1 MHFYAFRCLYL
12 TCDYWNLVD
21 LTLIMATMA
30 LVILDVVG
38 TDENLAKVTRIRGLF
53 RILRIVLLIRKVGAL
68 TRIQELDKLY
78 EAQSRC
84 TEDETYELRT
94 PIERVLFILRSLKSK
109 IDGSS
114 EAKLIED
121 LSYCLRI
128 IASNNLYDAELVVR
142 GSAGN
147 EMFRMNNEQME
158 KALSKPCQPDGPVA
172 SELSIKSSQTN
183 GQLAQLAKR

>member
-1 MHFYAFRCLYL
+1 
-12 TCDYWNLVD
+12 VD

-158 KALSKPCQPDGPVA
+158 EALSKPCPPDGPVA